1 MSKELINLPP
11 SAIEGLSQRL
21 DKRKPG
27 GLAPFRREI
36 YVGEYAWV
44 GMRYREKAEQVIL
57 AMEPDTV
64 LKVRREPKNEYDDGA
79 VSVYYGTTKLGY
91 ISKSEKKILSHLM
104 DAGKGFVGRYSG
116 RESVEV
122 GSDGKQMSV
131 VHLKLYMLD

>member
-36 YVGEYAWV
+36 YLGEYALV
-44 GMRYREKAEQVIL
+44 GMRYHEKSEQVIL
-57 AMEPDTV
+57 GLEPDTV
-64 LKVRREPKNEYDDGA
+64 LKLRREPKNEYDDGA
-79 VSVYYGTTKLGY
+79 IVVYYSGTKLGY

-104 DAGKGFVGRYSG
+104 DAGKAFIGRYTG

-122 GSDGKQMSV
+122 GSDGKRMSV
-131 VHLKLYMLD
+131 VHLKLFMLD